1 MSKSAI
7 KTALSI
13 DTKSKLIQRVLGRS
27 QHNVSTALEH
37 KASNGHDKY
46 LRFERHPN
54 YETILL
60 ARSAAA
66 HFGIADP
73 YFKVHQG
80 VAGAKT
86 QIDGRDF
93 INFSSFNYLGL
104 AGHPKVNQAAK
115 DAIDQ
120 YGTSA
125 SASRLVS
132 GERPIHKLL
141 EAALANIYNADDA
154 IVFASG
160 HATNVSVIAT
170 LLGSKDLIVH
180 DSLAHNS
187 IIKGAEL
194 SGAARRSFPHNDLAK
209 LNQILRDV
217 RHKFERVIIA
227 VEGHYSMDGDIA
239 DLPELIKIK
248 REQGCWLMVDEAHS
262 LGVLGKQGLG
272 LHEHYQ
278 VDGQE
283 VDIWMGSLS
292 KTLASGGGYIA
303 GSAVLI
309 DLLKCSAPG
318 FVYSTGL
325 PPSNA
330 AAALAALE
338 LMRAEPSRVEKL
350 NERSMQFFCALQKAG
365 YDTGWSVG
373 SAIIPIVLGSSLKAT
388 KLSHALTDG
397 GINVP
402 PIIYPAVEEK
412 AARVRFFLSAMH
424 TNKQVEQTIEA
435 LEKVLNKR

>member
-1 MSKSAI
+1 MSKNAS
-7 KTALSI
+7 KPLLNS
-13 DTKSKLIQRVLGRS
+13 DTKLKLIQRVLGRKQGTGSSVLES
-27 QHNVSTALEH
+27 QSPIVQ
-37 KASNGHDKY
+37 DKF
-46 LRFERHPN
+46 LKFERHPA
-54 YETILL
+54 YESIVL

-66 HFGIADP
+66 HFGVKDP

-86 QIDGRDF
+86 QIDGRDL

-104 AGHPKVNQAAK
+104 AGHPKVNLAAK
-115 DAIDQ
+115 DAIDR

-132 GERPIHKLL
+132 GERPIYREL
-141 EAALANIYNADDA
+141 EAALANIYEVDDA

-160 HATNVSVIAT
+160 HATNVSAIAT
-170 LLGSKDLIVH
+170 LLGSKDLILH

-194 SGAARRSFPHNDLAK
+194 SGAVRRSFPHNDLQK
-209 LNQILRDV
+209 LSQILNDI
-217 RHKFERVIIA
+217 RHKYERVMIA

-248 REQGCWLMVDEAHS
+248 HQYGCWLMVDEAHS
-262 LGVLGKQGLG
+262 LGVLGERGLG

-278 VDGQE
+278 IDARE

-303 GSAVLI
+303 GSAALI
-309 DLLKCSAPG
+309 DLLKYSAPG

-338 LMRAEPSRVEKL
+338 LMQAEPNRVEKL
-350 NERSMQFFCALQKAG
+350 RERSRLFFNGLQNAG
-365 YDTGWSVG
+365 CNTGRSIGASIVP
-373 SAIIPIVLGSSLKAT
+373 IITGSSLKAT
-388 KLSHALTDG
+388 KLSHALFNE

-412 AARVRFFLSAMH
+412 VARVRFFLSAGH
-424 TNKQVEQTIEA
+424 SDQQIECVINA
-435 LEKVLNKR
+435 LKHL

>member
-1 MSKSAI
+1 MSKISS
-7 KTALSI
+7 KPVLSS
-13 DTKSKLIQRVLGRS
+13 DAKSTLIQRVLGRKQES
-27 QHNVSTALEH
+27 VSSILE
-37 KASNGHDKY
+37 KQSARVQDNF
-46 LRFERHPN
+46 LEFERHPA
-54 YETILL
+54 YESIVL

-66 HFGIADP
+66 HFGVADP

-80 VAGAKT
+80 VASANT
-86 QIDGRDF
+86 QIDGRDY

-115 DAIDQ
+115 DAIDR

-132 GERPIHKLL
+132 GERPIHREL
-141 EAALANIYNADDA
+141 EQGLANIYLVDDA
-154 IVFASG
+154 IVFSSG

-170 LLGSKDLIVH
+170 LLGSKDLILH

-194 SGAARRSFPHNDLAK
+194 SGATRRSFPHNDLHK
-209 LNQILRDV
+209 LSQILHEI
-217 RHKFERVIIA
+217 RHRFERVIIV

-248 REQGCWLMVDEAHS
+248 HQYGCWLMVDEAHS
-262 LGVLGKQGLG
+262 LGVLGNCGLG

-278 VDGQE
+278 IDGKE

-303 GSAVLI
+303 GSAALI
-309 DLLKCSAPG
+309 DLLKCASPS

-338 LMRAEPSRVEKL
+338 LMQEEPSRVEKL
-350 NERSMQFFCALQKAG
+350 QERSRLFFNGLQKAG
-365 YDTGWSVG
+365 YNTGRSIGASIV
-373 SAIIPIVLGSSLKAT
+373 PIVTGSSLKAT
-388 KLSHALTDG
+388 KLSHALFNEG
-397 GINVP
+397 VNVP

-412 AARVRFFLSAMH
+412 VARVRFFISSMH
-424 TNKQVEQTIEA
+424 TTQHINQTLQSLLRVI
-435 LEKVLNKR
+435 